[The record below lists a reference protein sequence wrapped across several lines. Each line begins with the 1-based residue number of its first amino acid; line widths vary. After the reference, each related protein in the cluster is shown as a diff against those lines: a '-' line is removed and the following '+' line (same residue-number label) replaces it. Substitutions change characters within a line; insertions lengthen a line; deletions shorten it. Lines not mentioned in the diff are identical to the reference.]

1 MLLWVKQWYLFW
13 VHSDLHVEQNT
24 CFLLILTFWPCSLS
38 SFKVAIDAGIL
49 GKNGTRPFG
58 VLAVI
63 LKCPVKDGPIFEG
76 RVSGLI

>member
-1 MLLWVKQWYLFW
+1 
-13 VHSDLHVEQNT
+13 
-24 CFLLILTFWPCSLS
+24 
-38 SFKVAIDAGIL
+38 VAMDAGIL

-63 LKCPVKDGPIFEG
+63 LKCPVKDGPIFDG